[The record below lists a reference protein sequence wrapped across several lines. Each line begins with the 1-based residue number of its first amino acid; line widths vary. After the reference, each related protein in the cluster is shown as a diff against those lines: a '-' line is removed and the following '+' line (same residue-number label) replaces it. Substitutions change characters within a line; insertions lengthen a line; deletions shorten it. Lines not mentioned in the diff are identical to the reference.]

1 MPDGAGPAAAPA
13 ARRPWGRVARLVALA
28 VGVALVLAFP
38 TMAPNA
44 YILSAG
50 IVVASY
56 ACTATAWNFMGGFTG
71 YVSLGHAAFF
81 GLGAYGTGI
90 LIRDLGLPSFVAWLL
105 AGVMVL
111 LITIPLGIAALR
123 VRGASFVIVSIAFV
137 LILLLVFQ
145 AWGSFTGGSDGLV
158 VPRPFPDLLR
168 PEHHRVFFY
177 LFAALLAVM
186 LLCWWAIDRS
196 RFGTGLKAVREDED
210 KAQALGVPTRNYKLV
225 AYVVSATFTG
235 LAGGM
240 YALWFG
246 DLDPIFQFSIML
258 GSYMVLMALFGG
270 VRHLYGP
277 LLGAVVVGFGLEYFK
292 LEFGDTQFH
301 LVATALLL
309 GIVVLFMPDGIIPA
323 VQSLL
328 KRLGPQDSSIR
339 EMTAAD
345 LLEHNRA
352 AAATPSEGDPDAGG
366 APDAVGHQPRH
377 AEGAVTTEGPGE
389 DEGPRRGGSG
399 GSERGT
405 SERMVDAAPRPRTG
419 PHATT
424 PDATTPDATT
434 PTTPTAPT
442 PEPAT
447 ESTEED
453 DR

>member
-1 MPDGAGPAAAPA
+1 MPNASDTRHAPAPAGPAAPVVGPSAPSGGV
-13 ARRPWGRVARLVALA
+13 ARRARTGRVVRLVALLVA
-28 VGVALVLAFP
+28 VALVLAFP
-38 TMAPNA
+38 SLAPNA

-105 AGVMVL
+105 AGLLVL
-111 LITIPLGIAALR
+111 LVTIPLGIAALR
-123 VRGASFVIVSIAFV
+123 VRGASFVIVSISFV

-168 PEHHRVFFY
+168 PEHHQVFFY

-186 LLCWWAIDRS
+186 LVTWWAIDRS

-277 LLGAVVVGFGLEYFK
+277 LLGALVVGVGLEYFK

-309 GIVVLFMPDGIIPA
+309 GVVVLFMPDGIIPA

-339 EMTAAD
+339 EITAAE
-345 LLEHNRA
+345 LLERNRA
-352 AAATPSEGDPDAGG
+352 ATAPTDG
-366 APDAVGHQPRH
+366 APT
-377 AEGAVTTEGPGE
+377 AEGTGE
-389 DEGPRRGGSG
+389 DEGPRRGGPG
-399 GSERGT
+399 GSSRGT
-405 SERMVDAAPRPRTG
+405 SERMEDAAPRPRTG
-419 PHATT
+419 PDSTT
-424 PDATTPDATT
+424 
-434 PTTPTAPT
+434 TAP
-442 PEPAT
+442 AT
-447 ESTEED
+447 GPTEED

>member
-1 MPDGAGPAAAPA
+1 MRNASDTRPASPPGGPVAPGARGPLPDGAGPATAPAPPA
-13 ARRPWGRVARLVALA
+13 ARRPWGRVVRLAALA

-50 IVVASY
+50 IVVACY

-105 AGVMVL
+105 AGLLVL

-123 VRGASFVIVSIAFV
+123 VRGASFVIVSISFV

-186 LLCWWAIDRS
+186 LVCWWMIDRS

-323 VQSLL
+323 AQALL

-352 AAATPSEGDPDAGG
+352 ASASTATSTDGDPAAG
-366 APDAVGHQPRH
+366 AAADAVGHQPRH
-377 AEGAVTTEGPGE
+377 AEGAVPTEGPGE
-389 DEGPRRGGSG
+389 DE
-399 GSERGT
+399 
-405 SERMVDAAPRPRTG
+405 
-419 PHATT
+419 
-424 PDATTPDATT
+424 
-434 PTTPTAPT
+434 
-442 PEPAT
+442 
-447 ESTEED
+447 ED

>member
-1 MPDGAGPAAAPA
+1 MRNASDTRLPATTPAGSEEGGTTRS
-13 ARRPWGRVARLVALA
+13 ARWSRGRVARVA
-28 VGVALVLAFP
+28 ALVVCAVLVLSFP
-38 TMAPNA
+38 SMAPNA

-105 AGVMVL
+105 AGVLVL
-111 LITIPLGIAALR
+111 LVTIPLGIAALR
-123 VRGASFVIVSIAFV
+123 VRGASFVIVSISFV

-177 LFAALLAVM
+177 LFTALLAVM
-186 LLCWWAIDRS
+186 LLAWWLIDRS

-225 AYVVSATFTG
+225 AYVVSATFTA

-277 LLGAVVVGFGLEYFK
+277 LLGAVVVGVGLEYFK
-292 LEFGDTQFH
+292 LEFGDTQLH

-309 GIVVLFMPDGIIPA
+309 GLVVLFMPDGIIPA
-323 VQSLL
+323 AKALA
-328 KRLGPQDSSIR
+328 KRFGPQDSSIR
-339 EMTAAD
+339 EISAAELQERNLTASG
-345 LLEHNRA
+345 
-352 AAATPSEGDPDAGG
+352 TPSSTPSG
-366 APDAVGHQPRH
+366 
-377 AEGAVTTEGPGE
+377 TTTGRTVADDEGE
-389 DEGPRRGGSG
+389 DER
-399 GSERGT
+399 
-405 SERMVDAAPRPRTG
+405 
-419 PHATT
+419 
-424 PDATTPDATT
+424 
-434 PTTPTAPT
+434 
-442 PEPAT
+442 
-447 ESTEED
+447 
-453 DR
+453 

>member
-1 MPDGAGPAAAPA
+1 MPNASDTRPPRAAGRGAAGGPAASAG
-13 ARRPWGRVARLVALA
+13 ARPGGSAGPTPRPWTRIVRLAALL
-28 VGVALVLAFP
+28 VGAAAILAFP
-38 TMAPNA
+38 TAAPNA

-81 GLGAYGTGI
+81 GLGAYGTGL
-90 LIRDLGLPSFVAWLL
+90 LIRDVGLPSFVAWLV
-105 AGVMVL
+105 AGVIVL
-111 LITIPLGIAALR
+111 LVTIPVGIAALR

-145 AWGSFTGGSDGLV
+145 AWGTFTGGSDGLV
-158 VPRPFPDLLR
+158 VPRPFPDMLR
-168 PEHHRVFFY
+168 PEHHQTFFY
-177 LFAALLAVM
+177 LFVGLLAVM
-186 LLCWWAIDRS
+186 LVAWWAIDRS

-258 GSYMVLMALFGG
+258 GAYMVLMALLGG
-270 VRHLYGP
+270 VRHLFGP
-277 LLGAVVVGFGLEYFK
+277 LLGALIVGTGLEYFK

-301 LVATALLL
+301 LVATAILL
-309 GIVVLFMPDGIIPA
+309 GVVVLFMPDGIIPA
-323 VQSLL
+323 LQALV
-328 KRLGPQDSSIR
+328 RRFGPQDSSIR
-339 EMTAAD
+339 EMTAAE
-345 LLEHNRA
+345 LLERNRA
-352 AAATPSEGDPDAGG
+352 ASG
-366 APDAVGHQPRH
+366 APT
-377 AEGAVTTEGPGE
+377 AEGTGE
-389 DEGPRRGGSG
+389 DEGPRRGGPGAS
-399 GSERGT
+399 SRGT

-419 PHATT
+419 P
-424 PDATTPDATT
+424 
-434 PTTPTAPT
+434 
-442 PEPAT
+442 
-447 ESTEED
+447 EED

>member
-1 MPDGAGPAAAPA
+1 MPNASDTRHPTSTAGSPAVTATEPTGTGATGSGTN
-13 ARRPWGRVARLVALA
+13 RTWRRVARVVALVVCA
-28 VGVALVLAFP
+28 ALVLAFP
-38 TMAPNA
+38 ELAPNA

-81 GLGAYGTGI
+81 GLGAYGTAI

-105 AGVMVL
+105 AGLLVL

-123 VRGASFVIVSIAFV
+123 VRGASFVIVSISFV

-145 AWGSFTGGSDGLV
+145 GWGSFTGGSDGLV

-177 LFAALLAVM
+177 LFAALLAAM
-186 LLCWWAIDRS
+186 LLAWWAIDRS

-225 AYVVSATFTG
+225 AYVVSATFTA

-277 LLGAVVVGFGLEYFK
+277 LLGAVVVGVGLEYFK
-292 LEFGDTQFH
+292 LEFGDTQLH

-309 GIVVLFMPDGIIPA
+309 GLVVLFMPDGLIPA
-323 VQSLL
+323 AQALV
-328 KRLGPQDSSIR
+328 KRFGPQDSSIR
-339 EMTAAD
+339 EVTAAE
-345 LLEHNRA
+345 LLERNRA
-352 AAATPSEGDPDAGG
+352 ASGTAGTTDGDRDEPADAAGTGRSEGDASTGG
-366 APDAVGHQPRH
+366 
-377 AEGAVTTEGPGE
+377 
-389 DEGPRRGGSG
+389 
-399 GSERGT
+399 
-405 SERMVDAAPRPRTG
+405 
-419 PHATT
+419 
-424 PDATTPDATT
+424 
-434 PTTPTAPT
+434 
-442 PEPAT
+442 
-447 ESTEED
+447 

>member
-1 MPDGAGPAAAPA
+1 M
-13 ARRPWGRVARLVALA
+13 ARLAALA
-28 VGVALVLAFP
+28 VGVVLVLAFP
-38 TMAPNA
+38 TLAPNA

-81 GLGAYGTGI
+81 GLGAYGTGL
-90 LIRDLGLPSFVAWLL
+90 LIRDVGLPSFVAWLV
-105 AGVMVL
+105 AGALVL
-111 LITIPLGIAALR
+111 LVTIPVGIAALR
-123 VRGASFVIVSIAFV
+123 VRGASFVIVSISFV

-168 PEHHRVFFY
+168 PEHHRTFFY

-186 LLCWWAIDRS
+186 LVAWWAIDRS
-196 RFGTGLKAVREDED
+196 RFGTGLKAIREDED

-270 VRHLYGP
+270 VRHLFGP
-277 LLGAVVVGFGLEYFK
+277 LLGAVVVGTGLEYFK

-309 GIVVLFMPDGIIPA
+309 GVVVLFMPDGIIPA
-323 VQSLL
+323 AQALV
-328 KRLGPQDSSIR
+328 KRFGPQDSSIR
-339 EMTAAD
+339 EMTAAE
-345 LLEHNRA
+345 LLERNRA
-352 AAATPSEGDPDAGG
+352 AADPTTSAGAATAGP
-366 APDAVGHQPRH
+366 ATAVGQDGRHGDGEPR
-377 AEGAVTTEGPGE
+377 AEGTGE
-389 DEGPRRGGSG
+389 EK
-399 GSERGT
+399 
-405 SERMVDAAPRPRTG
+405 
-419 PHATT
+419 
-424 PDATTPDATT
+424 
-434 PTTPTAPT
+434 
-442 PEPAT
+442 
-447 ESTEED
+447 

>member
-1 MPDGAGPAAAPA
+1 MPDGASTASAVVAPT
-13 ARRPWGRVARLVALA
+13 ARRPWGRVVRLAALVVLA
-28 VGVALVLAFP
+28 VLVLAFP

-50 IVVASY
+50 IVVLSY

-81 GLGAYGTGI
+81 GLGAYGTGL
-90 LIRDLGLPSFVAWLL
+90 LIRDVGLPSFVAWLV
-105 AGVMVL
+105 AGALVL
-111 LITIPLGIAALR
+111 LVTIPVGIAALR
-123 VRGASFVIVSIAFV
+123 VRGASFVIVSISFV

-168 PEHHRVFFY
+168 PEHHRTFFY
-177 LFAALLAVM
+177 LFAALLVVM
-186 LLCWWAIDRS
+186 LVAWWAIDRS
-196 RFGTGLKAVREDED
+196 RFGTGLKAIREDED

-270 VRHLYGP
+270 VRHLFGP
-277 LLGAVVVGFGLEYFK
+277 LLGAVVVGTGLEYFK

-309 GIVVLFMPDGIIPA
+309 GVVVLFMPDGIIPA
-323 VQSLL
+323 AQALF
-328 KRLGPQDSSIR
+328 KRFGPQDSSIR
-339 EMTAAD
+339 EMTAAE
-345 LLEHNRA
+345 LLERNRA
-352 AAATPSEGDPDAGG
+352 AAAEPTAEPTA
-366 APDAVGHQPRH
+366 AVTQQGQHADGEPT
-377 AEGAVTTEGPGE
+377 AEGTGE
-389 DEGPRRGGSG
+389 EK
-399 GSERGT
+399 
-405 SERMVDAAPRPRTG
+405 
-419 PHATT
+419 
-424 PDATTPDATT
+424 
-434 PTTPTAPT
+434 
-442 PEPAT
+442 
-447 ESTEED
+447 

>member
-1 MPDGAGPAAAPA
+1 
-13 ARRPWGRVARLVALA
+13 
-28 VGVALVLAFP
+28 
-38 TMAPNA
+38 MAPNA

-81 GLGAYGTGI
+81 GLGAYATG
-90 LIRDLGLPSFVAWLL
+90 LLVRDLGLPSFVAWLV
-105 AGVMVL
+105 AGVIVL
-111 LITIPLGIAALR
+111 LVTIPVGIAALR

-186 LLCWWAIDRS
+186 LLAWWAIDRS

-235 LAGGM
+235 LTGGM

-258 GSYMVLMALFGG
+258 GAYMVLMALLGG
-270 VRHLYGP
+270 VRHLFGP
-277 LLGAVVVGFGLEYFK
+277 LLGAVIVGTGLEYFK

-309 GIVVLFMPDGIIPA
+309 GLVVLFMPDGIIPA
-323 VQSLL
+323 GIALL
-328 KRLGPQDSSIR
+328 KRFGPQDSSIR
-339 EMTAAD
+339 EISAAE
-345 LLEHNRA
+345 LLERNRA
-352 AAATPSEGDPDAGG
+352 AAGG
-366 APDAVGHQPRH
+366 PAAPG
-377 AEGAVTTEGPGE
+377 TGE
-389 DEGPRRGGSG
+389 
-399 GSERGT
+399 
-405 SERMVDAAPRPRTG
+405 DAAPRPRTG
-419 PHATT
+419 PDAT
-424 PDATTPDATT
+424 PDDT
-434 PTTPTAPT
+434 
-442 PEPAT
+442 EP
-447 ESTEED
+447 SED